1 MGSEFS
7 VKNDTGNPCLM
18 RIDEGSYNPLPA
30 GHTRK
35 NGKGPLSMNYRV
47 YVIEKHP
54 DGDIKHY
61 CRCFNAV
68 GANHVMDYTV
78 KKDFGQERLDEFG
91 TWSW

>member
-1 MGSEFS
+1 
-7 VKNDTGNPCLM
+7 
-18 RIDEGSYNPLPA
+18 
-30 GHTRK
+30 
-35 NGKGPLSMNYRV
+35 MNYRV
-47 YVIEKHP
+47 YVVEKHP

-78 KKDFGQERLDEFG
+78 KKDFGQERWDEFG